1 MQAFGIGEIVVK
13 NGPNSALVTTGANQ
27 EFVPVPEVV
36 VPIDPTA
43 AGDAFNAAY
52 LAARLSGT
60 IPVDAA
66 GAAHRLAGNVIR
78 HPGSLLPRSSGGM
91 H

>member
-1 MQAFGIGEIVVK
+1 M
-13 NGPNSALVTTGANQ
+13 
-27 EFVPVPEVV
+27 PVPEVL
-36 VPIDPTA
+36 VPVDVTA

-60 IPVDAA
+60 VPVDAV

-78 HPGSLLPRSSGGM
+78 HPGALVPRSGAGM